1 VESRPAIKIAGDG
14 TSVDAVHEH
23 LLIEAP
29 RLGVDLNMS
38 LAFDTDGFA
47 DLIKDVDVMYA
58 MYNPNRG
65 NIQQGALPVKM
76 FDAASFGVPTLVNSD
91 CLMGEVCK
99 SEHLGGVAQWGD
111 VQSIASELL
120 AQRERTVT
128 LLIFGTKQ
136 QEAFVEAFE
145 HLL

>member
-1 VESRPAIKIAGDG
+1 
-14 TSVDAVHEH
+14 
-23 LLIEAP
+23 
-29 RLGVDLNMS
+29 MS

-76 FDAASFGVPTLVNSD
+76 FDAASFGVPNLVNSD

-128 LLIFGTKQ
+128 LLNFGTKQ